1 MIFEK
6 MDVFDGYDPNL
17 LREMG
22 IKQLVEIVKYAY
34 EQAMNKVLDEK
45 ARDRWAQR
53 HTNAMLGLNL
63 VLKDRQYL
71 DYEERLKRLEENWKL
86 VKR

>member
-1 MIFEK
+1 MTG
-6 MDVFDGYDPNL
+6 MDSYEGYDANL

-22 IKQLVEIVKYAY
+22 IKHLVEIVKYAHQ
-34 EQAMNKVLDEK
+34 QAMNEKLDEK

-53 HTNAMLGLNL
+53 YTNAILALNQ
-63 VLKDRQYL
+63 VLKDRQYR
-71 DYEERLKRLEENWKL
+71 DYERRLKLLEENWKL